1 MAKTVVPGH
10 QVKDSS
16 IAEVDIGLS
25 DNTTNDVSISKHGLV
40 PKAPNDTAKF
50 LRGDATWADLPAGG
64 SGDVVGPASSGNNQ
78 IVLFDGLTGKA
89 IKAHVGTGVVHAT
102 SGVIS
107 AENVVESEITLADN
121 TTNDVSS
128 TKHGLVPKSPADATK
143 FLNGATTPVFAQP
156 KIPIPISLTNRV
168 LSPND
173 AATYYW
179 GCLAGMIPTTTSQ
192 QQSMYFGCAGTITKA
207 YIQWNATSAAGSNEN
222 VSIYIRLNDTT
233 DYLIAT
239 VGNTNAIKQFQNTG
253 LSVPIAVG
261 DFIEIKVV
269 CPTWATNPTVVAMG
283 GMLLIEV
290 NTI

>member
-1 MAKTVVPGH
+1 MAQTQIPGK
-10 QVKDSS
+10 QVKDND
-16 IAEVDIGLS
+16 ITEVDIGLS
-25 DNTTNDVSISKHGLV
+25 DNTTNDVSISKHGFV

-50 LRGDATWADLPAGG
+50 LRGDAAWAALPAAG
-64 SGDVVGPASSGNNQ
+64 SGDVVGPSSSGNNQ

-89 IKAHVGTGVVHAT
+89 IKAHVGSGVVHAT

-107 AENVVESEITLADN
+107 ATNIVESEITLADN

-128 TKHGLVPKSPADATK
+128 TMHGFVPKSPADTTY
-143 FLNGATTPVFAQP
+143 FLNGGATPAFAKP
-156 KIPIPISLTNRV
+156 KIPIPIYLTNRV
-168 LSPND
+168 LSPAD
-173 AATYYW
+173 GATYYW

-222 VSIYIRLNDTT
+222 VSVYIRVNDTT
-233 DYLIAT
+233 DTLIAT
-239 VGNTNAIKQFQNTG
+239 VGNTNALKQFQNTS
-253 LSVPIAVG
+253 LSISIAAG

-269 CPTWATNPTVVAMG
+269 CPTWTTNPTVVAMG
-283 GMLLIEV
+283 GMLLMEV